1 VFLVEVREVEE
12 AEEVKEVREV
22 DEYMP
27 KVFYLNIL
35 NW

>member
-22 DEYMP
+22 DEYML

>member
-1 VFLVEVREVEE
+1 VFQVEVREVEE

-22 DEYMP
+22 DEYML